1 LTADPAGGAAVPAT
15 AGLAVPLSVELL
27 DLGAEPERRMRT
39 LDRGLQPTVGREL
52 VNPRQRD
59 AEPGVQINNV
69 AAAQNADGRLEV
81 FGTDNGRNVQHVWQ
95 TTPNNGCSGPWVQ
108 LGTPGPTS
116 VNGQEWLVGAFSVAA
131 GRNTGG
137 ELEVFVQGGAPGP
150 VFHLWQRF
158 PGRLWNNSEGGTDWE
173 LLYDA

>member
-69 AAAQNADGRLEV
+69 AAVPAPSFLTRRAPDITPLTCGAV
-81 FGTDNGRNVQHVWQ
+81 IPGTF
-95 TTPNNGCSGPWVQ
+95 
-108 LGTPGPTS
+108 
-116 VNGQEWLVGAFSVAA
+116 AAA
-131 GRNTGG
+131 GNMRAS
-137 ELEVFVQGGAPGP
+137 VF
-150 VFHLWQRF
+150 
-158 PGRLWNNSEGGTDWE
+158 
-173 LLYDA
+173 